1 MVEKTGINCETYSI
15 CTITGEDGNLE
26 GGRARQAVFSR
37 RQAVTRNRSILFQPT
52 GRPYLKWCGILPAE
66 AQYDQHF
73 FRYGSFQAGIRMGLF
88 IYLRVISISCNG
100 DSARV
105 FFQLTVTIHET

>member
-37 RQAVTRNRSILFQPT
+37 RQAVTRNRSTLFNQLEDLIGSGAAFYRRKLST
-52 GRPYLKWCGILPAE
+52 ISIFQVR
-66 AQYDQHF
+66 DF
-73 FRYGSFQAGIRMGLF
+73 FRQVYEWDYLF
-88 IYLRVISISCNG
+88 IYDLFPFLATGI
-100 DSARV
+100 
-105 FFQLTVTIHET
+105 